1 MNQAGGVLN
10 IDGIGREREAGFWQ
24 RQFQPQAT
32 LKQSIFDVFFGIAM
46 PVACFIFDPM
56 IFRGNFIGGWPL
68 FGKLQFPVYA
78 MAFIEISALATWLC
92 GRKRLG
98 DYAVAIGGFL
108 YAGALI
114 SLLIGIILFP
124 LSLLGIAFA
133 GLGLLGFTPFFT
145 ALVFWRNGRSALAHN
160 PEAAGGRR
168 KLASLALALVFVIGA
183 PLALH
188 LKISSSAQES
198 LRKILE
204 GDEREAAAAADH
216 LRFIGYFTQ
225 AETDKI
231 VWAYHNEQDQARRER
246 LARIYLS
253 ITGSEIEARLTYLL
267 D

>member
-1 MNQAGGVLN
+1 MNQAGGLLN
-10 IDGIGREREAGFWQ
+10 IGEGGRESEPGFWQ

-32 LKQSIFDVFFGIAM
+32 LKQAIFDVFFGIAM
-46 PVACFIFDPM
+46 PVACFTFDPM
-56 IFRGNFIGGWPL
+56 IFRGNFMGGWPL

-78 MAFIEISALATWLC
+78 MAFIEISALTIWLC
-92 GRKRLG
+92 GRRRLG

-145 ALVFWRNGRSALAHN
+145 ALVFWRNGRRAFGLN

-168 KLASLALALVFVIGA
+168 KLASLALALVFVMGA
-183 PLALH
+183 PLAVH
-188 LKISSSAQES
+188 LKISSSAEDS

-204 GDEREAAAAADH
+204 GDEREAAAAAEH
-216 LRFIGYFTQ
+216 LRIIGYFTQ

-231 VWAYHNEQDQARRER
+231 VRAYHNEQDQARRER

-253 ITGSEIEARLTYLL
+253 LTGRDIEARLTYLL